1 MAALSCLTP
10 ALVGRRA
17 QSCVALIRA
26 VGTFHSHSSFSSSA
40 AASLSRRSVR
50 TLQRSFVPARQWG
63 ISGNGGSSNGRLFT
77 VKAADEGAIDSPLM
91 SSMQAKVWWLWPFS
105 CGNR

>member
-1 MAALSCLTP
+1 MAALLCLTP

-26 VGTFHSHSSFSSSA
+26 VGTFHSHSASSASVSASA
-40 AASLSRRSVR
+40 AASLSRRSVC

-63 ISGNGGSSNGRLFT
+63 ISGNGRSSNGRLFT

-91 SSMQAKVWWLWPFS
+91 SSMQAKVRWL
-105 CGNR
+105 

>member
-26 VGTFHSHSSFSSSA
+26 VGGFHSHSSSSPSSA
-40 AASLSRRSVR
+40 AAAFISRRSVG
-50 TLQRSFVPARQWG
+50 TLQRSFVPTRQWG
-63 ISGNGGSSNGRLFT
+63 VSGNGRSSNGRLFT

-91 SSMQAKVWWLWPFS
+91 SSMQAKVWCL
-105 CGNR
+105 

>member
-1 MAALSCLTP
+1 MAALLCLTP

-26 VGTFHSHSSFSSSA
+26 VGTFHSYSASA
-40 AASLSRRSVR
+40 AASLSRRSVC

-63 ISGNGGSSNGRLFT
+63 VSGNGRSSNGRLFT

-91 SSMQAKVWWLWPFS
+91 SSMQAKVRWL
-105 CGNR
+105 

>member
-1 MAALSCLTP
+1 MAALLCLTP

-26 VGTFHSHSSFSSSA
+26 VGTFHSHSASSSASASASA
-40 AASLSRRSVR
+40 AASLSRRSVC

-63 ISGNGGSSNGRLFT
+63 VSGNGRSSNGRLFT

-91 SSMQAKVWWLWPFS
+91 SSMQAKVWWL
-105 CGNR
+105 

>member
-17 QSCVALIRA
+17 QSCVTLIRA
-26 VGTFHSHSSFSSSA
+26 VGTFQSHSCFSSSSA

-50 TLQRSFVPARQWG
+50 TLQRSFVPTRHWG

-91 SSMQAKVWWLWPFS
+91 SSMQAKV
-105 CGNR
+105 

>member
-1 MAALSCLTP
+1 MAALLCLTP

-26 VGTFHSHSSFSSSA
+26 VGTFHSHSASSSASVSA
-40 AASLSRRSVR
+40 AASLSRRSVC

-63 ISGNGGSSNGRLFT
+63 VSGNGRSSNGRLFT

-91 SSMQAKVWWLWPFS
+91 SSMQAKVW
-105 CGNR
+105 